1 MLGLKVLPREVSIL
15 QQPVIFWFII
25 AVIVSISLA
34 IRVKISEKSQ
44 KLFSLFLLLSAPLI
58 CLWNTERILENRFE
72 NMSSTIIILNYCI
85 YLAVFMLLILIFNR
99 TSWAVILGSTIFYI
113 FAVVDSFV

>member
-1 MLGLKVLPREVSIL
+1 MENIQSVLKKKVVCNRKTVLGALISIICLVLGLKVLPREVSIL

-58 CLWNTERILENRFE
+58 CLWNTERILENRFW
-72 NMSSTIIILNYCI
+72 C
-85 YLAVFMLLILIFNR
+85 
-99 TSWAVILGSTIFYI
+99 
-113 FAVVDSFV
+113 